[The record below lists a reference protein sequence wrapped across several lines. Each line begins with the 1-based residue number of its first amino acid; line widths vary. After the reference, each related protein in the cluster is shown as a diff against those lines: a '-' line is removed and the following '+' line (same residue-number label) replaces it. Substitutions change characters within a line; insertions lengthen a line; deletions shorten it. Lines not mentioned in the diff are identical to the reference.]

1 MKVYD
6 KTGNEIDLTVKND
19 ISSIQNIITPVTE
32 GSTSLNDMQTT
43 GIFRIYDVN
52 TETPIS
58 NANGLLFV
66 LALLNAG
73 TFGQLY
79 VHYNGDTYMRM
90 KWYGCFSD
98 WVKLNN

>member
-6 KTGNEIDLTVKND
+6 KSGNEIDLTVKND

-32 GSTSLNDMQTT
+32 VPTSLNDMQTT
-43 GIFRIYDVN
+43 GIFRIYSTN
-52 TETPIS
+52 TKAPIN

-66 LALLNAG
+66 FALLNAG
-73 TFGQLY
+73 TFEQLY

-90 KWYGCFSD
+90 KWYGGFSA

>member
-1 MKVYD
+1 MKVYN

-58 NANGLLFV
+58 DANGLLFV
-66 LALLNAG
+66 FCVAKRWNIRTTLCTLQWRYIYAYEVVW
-73 TFGQLY
+73 QL
-79 VHYNGDTYMRM
+79 
-90 KWYGCFSD
+90 F
-98 WVKLNN
+98 

>member
-43 GIFRIYDVN
+43 GIFRIYSTN
-52 TETPIS
+52 T
-58 NANGLLFV
+58 
-66 LALLNAG
+66 
-73 TFGQLY
+73 
-79 VHYNGDTYMRM
+79 
-90 KWYGCFSD
+90 
-98 WVKLNN
+98 